1 MHAQS
6 SETEKICCIWILN
19 ESDMIGLGTRDKD
32 KYINKMLGATIKE
45 DFCGKHRRGQDELSL
60 GKSGKGLAGEV
71 AQKLYVS

>member
-1 MHAQS
+1 
-6 SETEKICCIWILN
+6 
-19 ESDMIGLGTRDKD
+19 MIGLGTRDKD

-45 DFCGKHRRGQDELSL
+45 DCCGKHRRGQDELSL